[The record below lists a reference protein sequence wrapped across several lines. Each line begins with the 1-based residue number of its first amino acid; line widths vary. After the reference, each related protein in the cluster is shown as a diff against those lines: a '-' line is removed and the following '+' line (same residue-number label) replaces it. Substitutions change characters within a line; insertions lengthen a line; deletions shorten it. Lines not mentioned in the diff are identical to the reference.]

1 MTDDE
6 YAADPRYEQVECG
19 SRVDPPDFKPCQ
31 RLVWVNIN
39 HRRSDRRCEKHCA
52 KRYPDLL
59 AATNQ
64 VERQRQ
70 AIARM
75 ATDDSNR

>member
-6 YAADPRYEQVECG
+6 YAADPRYEQVKCD

-31 RLVWVNIN
+31 RLVWVNTN
-39 HRRSDRRCEKHCA
+39 HQRSDRRCDKHCVG
-52 KRYPDLL
+52 RYSDSM
-59 AATNQ
+59 AATHQ
-64 VERQRQ
+64 VGRQRQ